1 MAKSG
6 MTFKIDGLKE
16 IEAALSQVAKTSTQ
30 TAIMRRALTKA
41 AEPMRDAAKSYVS
54 TNGDGDLEEGI
65 RIGTRTRNEAG
76 NAAYHKTLRSGGD
89 KGQAVQAMRDARRA
103 AKASGL
109 NPAIVLFMGPS
120 ETAYYAKWIEF
131 GTGPRVQKT
140 TGRNTGRVTPDP
152 FMRPAF
158 DKEAQPTIDR
168 VKPMLWREIA
178 RAAARAAKKAAKN
191 GN

>member
-1 MAKSG
+1 MVKSG
-6 MTFKIDGLKE
+6 MTFTVDGLKE
-16 IEAALSQVAKTSTQ
+16 IEAALENIPKRSTQVAV
-30 TAIMRRALTKA
+30 MRRALTKA

-54 TNGDGDLEEGI
+54 TNGDGDLEAGI
-65 RIGTRTRNEAG
+65 RIGTRVRDEAG
-76 NAAYHKTLRSGGD
+76 AVAFHKTLRSGGD
-89 KGQAVQAMRDARRA
+89 KGQAVHAMRDARRA

-120 ETAYYAKWIEF
+120 ETAYYAKWIEY
-131 GTGPRVQKT
+131 GTGPRVQKRSGRE
-140 TGRNTGRVTPDP
+140 TGSVSPDP

-158 DKEAQPTIDR
+158 DREVQPTIDR
-168 VKPMLWREIA
+168 VKPLLWREIQ